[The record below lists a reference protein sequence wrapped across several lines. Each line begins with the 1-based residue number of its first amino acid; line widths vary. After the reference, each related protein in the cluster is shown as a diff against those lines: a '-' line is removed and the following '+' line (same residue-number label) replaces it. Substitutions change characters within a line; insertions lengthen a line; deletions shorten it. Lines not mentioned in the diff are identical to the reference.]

1 MKVVNLLSGISYNM
15 PKMISSE
22 YQSHGIKIKDFKIS
36 LLVILILLAPRGW
49 GVDIVNLLLGMSY
62 NMPKM
67 LSSENQ
73 SHSIKIEDF
82 KINPINPF
90 NPNKTKRGKWN
101 ILLRI
106 FQNSES

>member
-1 MKVVNLLSGISYNM
+1 M

-36 LLVILILLAPRGW
+36 LLVILILLAPRGG

-62 NMPKM
+62 NRPKM
-67 LSSENQ
+67 LSSEYQ
-73 SHSIKIEDF
+73 SHGIKTKDF

-90 NPNKTKRGKWN
+90 NPISIKRG
-101 ILLRI
+101 
-106 FQNSES
+106 SENVKLIIRNVL